1 MTPGAPPGSPS
12 GLPPLVLRC
21 RPVWRLLY
29 GASALALFVLG
40 SEALVVAVHDPAAD
54 LLALATAP
62 ILLVAGAG
70 CAYFMARYGFA
81 TLVLDDA
88 GFRLAGP
95 LGSDRVDWIEV
106 SDWSRFP
113 RHGGF
118 GILRVVAGT
127 DRRRVTVPL
136 IYEEAH
142 LLELGLAQRRFP
154 RY

>member
-1 MTPGAPPGSPS
+1 MTPGAPPGPPS
-12 GLPPLVLRC
+12 DLPPLALRC

-29 GASALALFVLG
+29 GAAALALFVLG
-40 SEALVVAVHDPAAD
+40 SDALVEAVHDPAAD
-54 LLALATAP
+54 MPALATAP
-62 ILLVAGAG
+62 ILLLAGAG
-70 CAYFMARYGFA
+70 CAYFTARYGLA
-81 TLVLDDA
+81 TLVLDDT

-95 LGSDRVDWIEV
+95 LGSDRVEWIEV
-106 SDWSRFP
+106 IEWSRFP

-127 DRRRVTVPL
+127 TRRRVTVPL
-136 IYEEAH
+136 IYEDAH